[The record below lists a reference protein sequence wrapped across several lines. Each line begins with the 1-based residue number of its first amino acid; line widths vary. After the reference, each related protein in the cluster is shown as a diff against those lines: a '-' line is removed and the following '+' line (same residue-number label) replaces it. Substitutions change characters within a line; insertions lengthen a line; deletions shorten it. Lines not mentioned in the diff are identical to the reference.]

1 MKNVN
6 RKCIKLS
13 ATYIFK
19 EKTGMEGGKSER
31 EKERERERE
40 RERLSHSMGMKVP
53 MREFFFFIF
62 CALKVENI

>member
-19 EKTGMEGGKSER
+19 EKTGTEGGKSER

-40 RERLSHSMGMKVP
+40 RERDCLIAW
-53 MREFFFFIF
+53 E
-62 CALKVENI
+62 